1 MSKNIKVRLESEV
14 LDYLEKN
21 TQADGET
28 LRIQFANFID
38 KHPSG
43 NINRKDF
50 SDIIKE
56 CYPAKDYSK
65 IEQKLFNMYDVDRN
79 GTINF
84 KEFMMALYIMSEGT
98 PEQNLRQIF
107 RVWVKLWSFKNYVG
121 GHIPTTM
128 ELRLHTVT

>member
-1 MSKNIKVRLESEV
+1 M
-14 LDYLEKN
+14 N

-56 CYPAKDYSK
+56 CYPSKDYSK

-107 RVWVKLWSFKNYVG
+107 RV
-121 GHIPTTM
+121 
-128 ELRLHTVT
+128 